1 MGEVM
6 LKSQELEKIIRM
18 FNDKSMV
25 AKDARVSVELPDK
38 SLWDVTELFL
48 AANKI
53 VGSRETHRLVIRIN
67 KEIASPGEILWKL

>member
-1 MGEVM
+1 M
-6 LKSQELEKIIRM
+6 LKCQELEKIIRM
-18 FNDKSMV
+18 FNDKSTV

-53 VGSRETHRLVIRIN
+53 IGCRETHRLVIRIS
-67 KEIASPGEILWKL
+67 KEVAPPGALDYKM

>member
-1 MGEVM
+1 M

-25 AKDARVSVELPDK
+25 AKNARVSVELPDK

-53 VGSRETHRLVIRIN
+53 IGSRETHRLVIRIS
-67 KEIASPGEILWKL
+67 KEVAPPGEIETKL

>member
-1 MGEVM
+1 M
-6 LKSQELEKIIRM
+6 LKSQELEKVIRM

-25 AKDARVSVELPDK
+25 AKNARVSVELPDK

-53 VGSRETHRLVIRIN
+53 IGSRETHRLVIRID
-67 KEIASPGEILWKL
+67 KEVAPPGSIEYKM

>member
-1 MGEVM
+1 M
-6 LKSQELEKIIRM
+6 LKCQELEKIIRL

-53 VGSRETHRLVIRIN
+53 VGSRETHRLVIRIS
-67 KEIASPGEILWKL
+67 KEIASPGAIEYKL

>member
-1 MGEVM
+1 M
-6 LKSQELEKIIRM
+6 LKCQELEKVIRM

-25 AKDARVSVELPDK
+25 AKNARVSIELPDR
-38 SLWDVTELFL
+38 SLWDVGEIFL

-67 KEIASPGEILWKL
+67 KEIASPGKIETKL

>member
-1 MGEVM
+1 M

-25 AKDARVSVELPDK
+25 AKNARVSVELPDQ
-38 SLWDVTELFL
+38 SLWDIGEIFL

-53 VGSRETHRLVIRIN
+53 IGSRETHRLVIRIN
-67 KEIASPGEILWKL
+67 KEIASPGEIETKL

>member
-1 MGEVM
+1 MI
-6 LKSQELEKIIRM
+6 KCQELEKIIRM

-25 AKDARVSVELPDK
+25 AKNARVSVELPDK

>member
-1 MGEVM
+1 M
-6 LKSQELEKIIRM
+6 LKCQELEKIIRM
-18 FNDKSMV
+18 FNDKSTV

-53 VGSRETHRLVIRIN
+53 VGSRETHRLVIRIS
-67 KEIASPGEILWKL
+67 KEIASPGSILWKL

>member
-1 MGEVM
+1 M
-6 LKSQELEKIIRM
+6 LKCQELEKVIRM

-25 AKDARVSVELPDK
+25 AKNARVSVELPDK
-38 SLWDVTELFL
+38 SLWDVGEIFL

-67 KEIASPGEILWKL
+67 KEVAPPGAIEYKM

>member
-1 MGEVM
+1 M

-25 AKDARVSVELPDK
+25 AKNARVSVELPDK

-53 VGSRETHRLVIRIN
+53 VGSRETHRLVIRIS
-67 KEIASPGEILWKL
+67 KEIASPGAIEYKM

>member
-1 MGEVM
+1 M
-6 LKSQELEKIIRM
+6 LKSQELEKVIRM

-25 AKDARVSVELPDK
+25 AKNARVSVELPDK

-53 VGSRETHRLVIRIN
+53 IGSRETHRLVIRIS
-67 KEIASPGEILWKL
+67 KEIASPGDIEYKM